1 MNKGKQIEQILVEI
15 LKEVRLRTYTPL
27 GVYKVTW
34 AGEVKGLPEYS
45 HGYYVH
51 VGNISNNKKPK
62 VKNKSDFYFRYSF
75 RLYSRTSDG
84 SLELSIKFWQ
94 PSFGGYSVG
103 SIKIFESTYA
113 EGIDQFKD
121 RMVEAINSSRIPIWA
136 YPRSKSFIQDQS
148 DKILS
153 S

>member
-1 MNKGKQIEQILVEI
+1 MNKEKQIKQVLVDI
-15 LKEVRLRTYTPL
+15 LKEVRLRTNTPP

-34 AGEVKGLPEYS
+34 AAEVKGLPEYS

-51 VGNISNNKKPK
+51 VGNISNNKKPI

-103 SIKIFESTYA
+103 SIKIFESSYA

-121 RMVEAINSSRIPIWA
+121 RMVDAINASRIPIWA
-136 YPRSKSFIQDQS
+136 YPRCKSFLQDQN